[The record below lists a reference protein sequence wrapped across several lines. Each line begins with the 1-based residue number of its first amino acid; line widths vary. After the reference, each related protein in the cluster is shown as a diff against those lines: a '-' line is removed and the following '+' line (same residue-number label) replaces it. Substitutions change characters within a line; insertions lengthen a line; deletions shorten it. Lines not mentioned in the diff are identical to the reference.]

1 MPSNVAAT
9 APVMNVPVATCQP
22 GHGTTRTQLTNR
34 GGRMTYMILRF
45 YQERGRSA
53 DVIETGLTFEEAE
66 EHCNDPDTSGPGWFD
81 GYTKEE

>member
-1 MPSNVAAT
+1 
-9 APVMNVPVATCQP
+9 
-22 GHGTTRTQLTNR
+22 
-34 GGRMTYMILRF
+34 MTYMILRF

-53 DVIETGLTFEEAE
+53 DVIETGLTFEEAK